1 MYGKLVI
8 SWLGVFLNP
17 LLSTV
22 GQVAKTLPFHSSNRS
37 LILLRCIALRQRATA
52 SPPNGVLRSEV
63 ALMVLPLAQGSLDA
77 LVGLW

>member
-1 MYGKLVI
+1 M
-8 SWLGVFLNP
+8 
-17 LLSTV
+17 
-22 GQVAKTLPFHSSNRS
+22 AKTLPFHGSNRS
-37 LILLRCIALRQRATA
+37 SILLRCIVGNDRATA

>member
-22 GQVAKTLPFHSSNRS
+22 GRVAKTLPFHGSNRS
-37 LILLRCIALRQRATA
+37 SILLRCIALRQRATA
-52 SPPNGVLRSEV
+52 SPLNGVLRLEV
-63 ALMVLPLAQGSLDA
+63 ALLLPPKVQGRGAVVDLR
-77 LVGLW
+77 